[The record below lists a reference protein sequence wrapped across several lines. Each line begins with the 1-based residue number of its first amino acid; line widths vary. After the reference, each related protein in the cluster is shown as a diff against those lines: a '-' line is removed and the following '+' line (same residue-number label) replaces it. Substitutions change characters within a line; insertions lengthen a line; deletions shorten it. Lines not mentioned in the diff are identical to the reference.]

1 MLLWPWSLTCPLCAA
16 GQGQK
21 VSTVY
26 SFGFVV
32 TGMQGDLIGTNS
44 DCWIRGSERR
54 LVLEKDWRIC
64 VWLLLVGFV
73 GEGCSE
79 MFEYCRMNISGQR
92 PFLQLLLQPV
102 ACRYRE
108 VFIKAHT

>member
-1 MLLWPWSLTCPLCAA
+1 
-16 GQGQK
+16 
-21 VSTVY
+21 VS
-26 SFGFVV
+26 
-32 TGMQGDLIGTNS
+32 
-44 DCWIRGSERR
+44 GSP
-54 LVLEKDWRIC
+54 
-64 VWLLLVGFV
+64 LVGFV

-79 MFEYCRMNISGQR
+79 MFDRMNISGQR